1 MSKFG
6 RFVQFNELPQEE
18 YEGEYMV
25 HTGDYVQILGKNK
38 APNGENELLAVVSVL
53 KGESV
58 RKIA

>member
-25 HTGDYVQILGKNK
+25 HTVNYVHILAKNK
-38 APNGENELLAVVSVL
+38 APNGKTNYWGVVKRV
-53 KGESV
+53 KGESG